1 MRRRYVVL
9 LLGAYLMWVV
19 CYELVG
25 HLAARLPTV
34 DLTTSWDRLIPLWP
48 PAVWAYESC
57 YLLPFV
63 PVLVARDW
71 HRINVW
77 LLACLLANLSAFVV
91 YFALPVAFPRPALGD
106 SWAERVIA
114 WEYAIDFKP
123 GANNLPSMHV
133 ALSWLAAFACAGQR
147 RSPWLFGALALLAAS
162 ISLST
167 LLVKQHLLW
176 DVVTGVIWAVASW
189 AVAGAWYGRRRQKAL
204 SPLDNLRRTLGF
216 SHHVSGIEA

>member
-1 MRRRYVVL
+1 MRRRYLTLLVCGYLVWVL
-9 LLGAYLMWVV
+9 

-25 HLAARLPTV
+25 HAAARLPTH
-34 DLTTSWDRLIPLWP
+34 DLTTALDRAIPLWP
-48 PAVWAYESC
+48 PAVWIYEAC

-77 LLACLLANLSAFVV
+77 LLACLLGSLSAFAM

-114 WEYAIDFKP
+114 LEYALDFEP
-123 GANNLPSMHV
+123 GANNLPSLHV
-133 ALSWLAAFACAGQR
+133 ALSWLAAFACTQQGR
-147 RSPWLFGALALLAAS
+147 PRWFETGCFLLAAL

-167 LLVKQHLLW
+167 LLVKQHLVW
-176 DVVTGVIWAVASW
+176 DVVTGLGWAVASW
-189 AVAGAWYGRRRQKAL
+189 GFAAALYRRWRL
-204 SPLDNLRRTLGF
+204 SAARPRTG
-216 SHHVSGIEA
+216 